1 MKILTSTF
9 LAERVNS
16 KLLNNSGAKKLS
28 EELQRYTLTKVKPYG
43 HLTFDLLFLTFDISH
58 IPMDQWTSGPVDQW
72 TNGAMDQWTNGPME
86 QWTNGAMEQWTNG
99 QEILAT
105 L

>member
-28 EELQRYTLTKVKPYG
+28 EELQRYTLTKYKPYG
-43 HLTFDLLFLTFDISH
+43 HLTFDLLFLTFDI
-58 IPMDQWTSGPVDQW
+58 
-72 TNGAMDQWTNGPME
+72 
-86 QWTNGAMEQWTNG
+86 
-99 QEILAT
+99 
-105 L
+105 